1 MSNTTVNVRILQLGQ
16 AVIEVTLEPNST
28 VSQALEAADIESDCE
43 VRINGVAVDGGSR
56 ILEDSTLIVSTSARI
71 KNGGR

>member
-1 MSNTTVNVRILQLGQ
+1 MANPTINVRILQLGQ
-16 AVIEVTLEPNST
+16 AVIEVTLEPNDT
-28 VSQALEAADIESDCE
+28 VSQALEAADLDSDCE
-43 VRINGVAVDGGSR
+43 VRINGVAVSGESH